1 VKAITKGNT
10 AIKNWTRRRLCAAAA
25 LGALAPA
32 HTQAQ
37 GGWPSRRVTFVV
49 PFTPGGAGDLIARAL
64 APRLAAMW
72 GQAVVVENRPGVGGN
87 IGSKTVATAPPDG
100 HTILIGSTS
109 SHAINSSLYKEKM
122 PYDVERDFAH
132 VVMAANSPHILMLNP
147 TVPATSL
154 AELVAY
160 ARAHPGKLNFSSGG
174 NGTSTHLAGELL
186 NSMAG
191 IRMVHVPYRGA
202 PEAVAGVMAGD
213 TQLMFEN
220 LAGALAQV
228 RSGRLRGLAISSLR
242 RSPQAPELPPVADT
256 VPGFET
262 GVWFGIFAPAA
273 TPALV
278 VARLNADINAVMQSR
293 EMREQLDKLGME
305 AMGGSPAEASRFVRE
320 ETAKWARVV
329 AASGARID

>member
-1 VKAITKGNT
+1 MKR
-10 AIKNWTRRRLCAAAA
+10 WTRRQWCANAA
-25 LGALAPA
+25 LGALGATVAPA
-32 HTQAQ
+32 LAQAP
-37 GGWPSRRVTFVV
+37 GEFPARRVTFVV

-72 GQAVVVENRPGVGGN
+72 GQPVVIENRAGAGGN
-87 IGSKTVATAPPDG
+87 TGSKTVAVAPPDG

-109 SHAINSSLYKEKM
+109 SHAINSSLYKDKM
-122 PYDVERDFAH
+122 PYDVQRDFAH
-132 VVMAANSPHILMLNP
+132 VVMVANSPHILMVNP
-147 TVPATSL
+147 AVPAASV
-154 AELVAY
+154 AELIAY
-160 ARAHPGKLNFSSGG
+160 ARANPGKLNFSSGG

-191 IRMVHVPYRGA
+191 LRMVHVPYRGA
-202 PEAVAGVMAGD
+202 PEAVAGVIGGD

-220 LAGALAQV
+220 LAGALGQV
-228 RSGRLRGLAISSLR
+228 RSGRLRGLAISSPR
-242 RSPQAPELPPVADT
+242 RSSQAPELPPVAET

-262 GVWFGIFAPAA
+262 GVWFGIFAPTA
-273 TPALV
+273 TPAAV
-278 VARLNADINAVMQSR
+278 VARLNADINTVMQSR

-305 AMGGSPAEASRFVRE
+305 PMGGSPAEAQRFVRE

>member
-1 VKAITKGNT
+1 MKK
-10 AIKNWTRRRLCAAAA
+10 WTRRQWCATATLGA
-25 LGALAPA
+25 LGATGAPA
-32 HTQAQ
+32 LAQAP
-37 GGWPSRRVTFVV
+37 GEFPSRRVTFVV

-72 GQAVVVENRPGVGGN
+72 GQPVIIENRAGAGGN
-87 IGSKTVATAPPDG
+87 TGSKTVAVAPPDG

-109 SHAINSSLYKEKM
+109 SHAINSSLYKDKM
-122 PYDVERDFAH
+122 PYDVQRDFAH
-132 VVMAANSPHILMLNP
+132 VVMVANSPHILMLNP
-147 TVPATSL
+147 AVPAASM
-154 AELVAY
+154 AEFIAH
-160 ARAHPGKLNFSSGG
+160 ARANPGKLNFSSGG

-191 IRMVHVPYRGA
+191 LRMVHVPYRGA
-202 PEAVAGVMAGD
+202 PEAVAGVIGGD

-228 RSGRLRGLAISSLR
+228 RGGRLRGLAISSPR
-242 RSPQAPELPPVADT
+242 RSPQAPELPPVAET

-273 TPALV
+273 TPAAV
-278 VARLNADINAVMQSR
+278 VARLNADINTVMQTR

-305 AMGGSPAEASRFVRE
+305 GMGGSPAEAQRFVRE